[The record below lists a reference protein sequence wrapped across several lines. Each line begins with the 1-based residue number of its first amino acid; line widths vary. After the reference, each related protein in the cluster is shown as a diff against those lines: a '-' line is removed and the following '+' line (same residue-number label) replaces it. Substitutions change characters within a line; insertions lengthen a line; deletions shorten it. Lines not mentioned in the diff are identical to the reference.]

1 MVIAV
6 GSPLPNTEVLE
17 TGPDDKKTLA
27 DVFGKK
33 TGVLFGVP
41 GAFTPTCNQTHLPS
55 YLQQYDELKAKGV
68 EVIAC
73 LAVNDSFVM
82 QAWGKATGAEGK
94 IRMLA
99 DIKADTAKA
108 LGVDFDVTPVLG
120 NVRSK
125 RFAAVIKDGKIAAI
139 EVEPD
144 NVGASCTLAEDILK
158 HL

>member
-1 MVIAV
+1 MRARRARTMIHCDNDAFIVLSRPTTQSDWSRNPIVSSSTEYYFSAMVIAV

-17 TGPDDKKTLA
+17 TSPDDKKTLA

-73 LAVNDSFVM
+73 LAV
-82 QAWGKATGAEGK
+82 
-94 IRMLA
+94 
-99 DIKADTAKA
+99 
-108 LGVDFDVTPVLG
+108 
-120 NVRSK
+120 
-125 RFAAVIKDGKIAAI
+125 
-139 EVEPD
+139 
-144 NVGASCTLAEDILK
+144 
-158 HL
+158 

>member
-17 TGPDDKKTLA
+17 TSPDDKKTLA

-41 GAFTPTCNQTHLPS
+41 GAFTPTCTQTHLPS

-144 NVGASCTLAEDILK
+144 NVGASCTLAKDILK